1 MTARVDLHVHS
12 KHSNRPTEWLL
23 QRVAAAESYTEP
35 LEVYRKARARG
46 MDFVTISD
54 HDTIDGA
61 LEIAHLPGT
70 FLSCEVTTA
79 FPDDGCQIHLLTLG
93 ITEGQFREID
103 RLRGDLYELRDYLR
117 QEGVLCSVAHPL
129 FRVNE
134 RLTIGHVEKLLVLF
148 NRFEAVNGI
157 HDTGEHALVRR
168 IFSSL
173 DAEAI
178 HDLAARHRLEPWG
191 ERPWEKS
198 FTGGSDDHG
207 GRYIATTWTETP
219 DAAESFDFLAHL
231 RAGRSEPGGEPGS
244 SRRLTQSLYA
254 IAAEWHRRA
263 VPAWAFWARRDPL
276 AKLLGELA
284 AEVVPQPAADTA
296 PRKWFAGRRAKPT
309 EAGFEVESV
318 GFAGSGRDPVGRA
331 AVAGRAAFEAM
342 AKKIAR
348 RLALGRFA
356 SAAEALGELAPLGL
370 ALAPHLISLRAQHKD
385 RDLVRAAAARFGAG
399 ASAAERRLWLVDD
412 GQELA
417 HPNAAARGL
426 LESSREPGGSIEA
439 AVLGSALSAGD
450 ARGVGLAAS
459 GVALHVFSP
468 WFDLPLGAE
477 NGSASLGVPPIL
489 EILDLCERE
498 RYTEI
503 VVGMPGPLGLAGLL
517 AARLLGLPL
526 VALVRTDVPAIVQR
540 ITREVFFED
549 LTRDLVRRFYG
560 AADRLL
566 VATRF
571 ERELLV
577 ADGFAPE
584 RIEIVGEVDAAE
596 RGGEAVEPAL
606 AVSRANTAARYAR
619 LF

>member
-148 NRFEAVNGI
+148 NRFEAINGI

-178 HDLAARHRLEPWG
+178 YDLAARHRLEPWG

-254 IAAEWHRRA
+254 IAADWHRRA
-263 VPAWAFWARRDPL
+263 VPAWAFWARRDSL

-284 AEVVPQPAADTA
+284 AEPAETS
-296 PRKWFAGRRAKPT
+296 PRRWFASRRAKST

-318 GFAGSGRDPVGRA
+318 GFAGSGRDPVARA
-331 AVAGRAAFEAM
+331 AAAGRSAFETM
-342 AKKIAR
+342 AKKFAR
-348 RLALGRFA
+348 RLARGRFA

-385 RDLVRAAAARFGAG
+385 RDLVRAAATRFGAG
-399 ASAAERRLWLVDD
+399 PIASEHRLWLVDD

-426 LESSREPGGSIEA
+426 LEASRERGGSIEA
-439 AVLGSALSAGD
+439 AVLRD
-450 ARGVGLAAS
+450 ARGVESAAS
-459 GVALHVFSP
+459 GVPLRVFSP

-477 NGSASLGVPPIL
+477 GEGASLGVPPIL

-503 VVGMPGPLGLAGLL
+503 VVSAPGPLGLAGLL
-517 AARLLGLPL
+517 AARLLGVPL
-526 VALVRTDVPAIVQR
+526 VALVRTDVPGIVQR
-540 ITREVFFED
+540 ITREVFLED

-584 RIEIVGEVDAAE
+584 RIEIVGEAGALE
-596 RGGEAVEPAL
+596 RVGEAVG
-606 AVSRANTAARYAR
+606 RARG
-619 LF
+619 

>member
-12 KHSNRPTEWLL
+12 KFSNRPTEWLL
-23 QRVAAAESYTEP
+23 RRVAAAESYTEP
-35 LEVYRKARARG
+35 LEIYRKARARG

-61 LEIAHLPGT
+61 LSISHLPGT
-70 FLSCEVTTA
+70 FLSCEVTTT

-103 RLRGDLYELRDYLR
+103 RLRGDLYKLRDYLR

-134 RLTIGHVEKLLVLF
+134 RLTIGHVEKLMVLF
-148 NRFEAVNGI
+148 NRFEALNGI

-168 IFSSL
+168 IFSGL

-231 RAGRSEPGGEPGS
+231 RAGRSEPGGEAGS

-254 IAAEWHRRA
+254 IAADWHRRA

-284 AEVVPQPAADTA
+284 SGPTKAP
-296 PRKWFAGRRAKPT
+296 PRKGLPFWRAKPQDT
-309 EAGFEVESV
+309 GFAAESV
-318 GFAGSGRDPVGRA
+318 GFAGIGRDPVARA
-331 AVAGRAAFEAM
+331 AAAGRAACEVM
-342 AKKIAR
+342 AKKFAK
-348 RLALGRFA
+348 RLARGRFA

-399 ASAAERRLWLVDD
+399 PIAAERRLWLVDD
-412 GQELA
+412 GEELA
-417 HPNAAARGL
+417 RPNAAASGL
-426 LESSREPGGSIEA
+426 LEASRERGGSIAA
-439 AVLGSALSAGD
+439 AVLAGKGESSCGRGIDSAVP
-450 ARGVGLAAS
+450 GVS
-459 GVALHVFSP
+459 QRVFTP
-468 WFDLPLGAE
+468 WFDVPVGAE
-477 NGSASLGVPPIL
+477 GGAPSLGVPPIL

-503 VVGMPGPLGLAGLL
+503 VVSSPGPLGLAGWL
-517 AARLLGLPL
+517 AARILGLPL
-526 VALVRTDVPAIVQR
+526 VALVRTDIPAIVQR
-540 ITREVFFED
+540 ITREVFLED

-577 ADGFAPE
+577 ADGFAPK
-584 RIEIVGEVDAAE
+584 RIEIVGEVVAE
-596 RGGEAVEPAL
+596 ERVGETAG
-606 AVSRANTAARYAR
+606 RARS
-619 LF
+619 

>member
-12 KHSNRPTEWLL
+12 KFSNRPTEWLL
-23 QRVAAAESYTEP
+23 RRVAAAESYTEP
-35 LEVYRKARARG
+35 LEIYKKARSRG

-61 LEIAHLPGT
+61 LQIAHLPGT
-70 FLSCEVTTA
+70 FLSCEVTTT

-134 RLTIGHVEKLLVLF
+134 RLTIGHVEKIMVLF
-148 NRFEAVNGI
+148 NRFEAINGI

-168 IFSSL
+168 IFSGL

-231 RAGRSEPGGEPGS
+231 RAGRSEPGGEAGS

-254 IAAEWHRRA
+254 IAADWHRRA

-284 AEVVPQPAADTA
+284 GPAVAA
-296 PRKWFAGRRAKPT
+296 ARPWFARRQAKQQ
-309 EAGFEVESV
+309 EAGFEIESV
-318 GFAGSGRDPVGRA
+318 GFAGIGRDPVARA
-331 AVAGRAAFEAM
+331 AGAGRSACEAM
-342 AKKIAR
+342 AKKFVK
-348 RLALGRFA
+348 RLGRGRFA
-356 SAAEALGELAPLGL
+356 SAAEALGEVAPLGL

-399 ASAAERRLWLVDD
+399 PIEAERRLWLVDD
-412 GQELA
+412 VEELA
-417 HPNAAARGL
+417 RPNAAALGL
-426 LESSREPGGSIEA
+426 FQVSRERGGSIEA
-439 AVLGSALSAGD
+439 AVLSRGSGGASARNVES
-450 ARGVGLAAS
+450 A
-459 GVALHVFSP
+459 GVALRVFSP

-477 NGSASLGVPPIL
+477 AAAPILGVPPIL

-503 VVGMPGPLGLAGLL
+503 VVSSPGPLGLAGWL

-526 VALVRTDVPAIVQR
+526 VALVRTDIPAIVQR
-540 ITREVFFED
+540 ITREVFLED

-577 ADGFAPE
+577 ADGFAPQ
-584 RIEIVGEVDAAE
+584 RIEIVGEVVAE
-596 RGGEAVEPAL
+596 ERVGETAGRARG
-606 AVSRANTAARYAR
+606 
-619 LF
+619 